1 VLNITIGGD
10 ATRKKPS
17 EVNLNEQNGVAKGT
31 VGGGGSANSSALDL
45 PAPAAVSMNTNK

>member
-17 EVNLNEQNGVAKGT
+17 QVNFNEQNGVAKGT
-31 VGGGGSANSSALDL
+31 VGGGSANSSALDL